1 MISVLALTRT
11 LAGRPARTGEAIQMT
26 GNDGM
31 FLFVGTY
38 PNEADARADYEVI
51 KDLHALDAIGSY
63 DAAVVTKDEQGKV
76 HLNKDETTTR
86 HGAWGGAGVG
96 ALVGLLF
103 PPSIVVTA
111 AAGAAVGAVSGHLW
125 KGMSRS
131 DVKAFGDV
139 IDSGQAALVV
149 VGESTIEDAL
159 DKAKLKSEKKIA
171 KQLDVSVRDVDK
183 AVREAA
189 SELN

>member
-1 MISVLALTRT
+1 
-11 LAGRPARTGEAIQMT
+11 MT

-159 DKAKLKSEKKIA
+159 DKAKLKTEKKIA